1 MKKSF
6 SRLCGILLLA
16 ALTTPLHAGKVLA
29 EVEYFYAPDNTLV
42 GKAFNGK
49 RVNFEYDLRGQLLAV
64 TDAEGNDLERYTYDP
79 AGNRLSKTIGGVTTT
94 YRYDNANQL
103 VSSTSDGVTT
113 QYRYDAAGRMVQA
126 GDKTYYYNFGNNKVS
141 EVKQN
146 GKTIAKFEYN
156 LDGQI
161 SKAIYGDKTEEF
173 IWDGLALV
181 WRSGVTYVNEPYVT
195 GGNPILAGDDVLFN
209 DMLGT
214 TLAVNG
220 NPVEMTSFGETDNA
234 SAFFTGKPM
243 IEELGYSFLFRD
255 YNPSHGRW
263 TTADP
268 LGYPDGWNNLAYV
281 NNWVTG
287 AIDRL
292 GTDIYH
298 LVDVTGCGHSACIIG
313 NPEMGYFSYS
323 YNGDGGGYGNN
334 KNERY
339 DNPQLQREVYN
350 LGNNNNPPSQVS
362 SSDYFPTG
370 EYVIIN
376 DKPGGTLP
384 IYAYKTPA
392 LALTVELL
400 TLRPSAKEYTLV
412 QKWTTTPAQD
422 YGAMEAIKNY
432 IGRYGDEDKYNAF
445 WHNCSQAV
453 DAALD
458 GADVPHSGYATS
470 IGFSIVFGPDLL
482 LPWTITTPPLDF
494 FLANTLFAESLD
506 YNDFKNGLVE

>member
-29 EVEYFYAPDNTLV
+29 EVEYFYAQDNTLV

-126 GDKTYYYNFGNNKVS
+126 GDKTYYYNFGSNKVS
-141 EVKQN
+141 EVRQN
-146 GKTIAKFEYN
+146 GNTIAKFEYN

-161 SKAIYGDKTEEF
+161 SKAVYGDKTEEF

-181 WRSGVTYVNEPYVT
+181 WRSGVTYVNEPYIT

-220 NPVEMTSFGETDNA
+220 NPVEMTSFGETNDS

-298 LVDVTGCGHSACIIG
+298 LVDNSGLPGHSACIIG
-313 NPEMGYFSYS
+313 NPTTGYFA
-323 YNGDGGGYGNN
+323 YNHGGDGHGYN
-334 KNERY
+334 Y
-339 DNPQLQREVYN
+339 DDQFENPMLVRAIN
-350 LGNNNNPPSQVS
+350 AKTVS
-362 SSDYFPTG
+362 CNYIEGKTANG
-370 EYVIIN
+370 E
-376 DKPGGTLP
+376 T
-384 IYAYKTPA
+384 IYGYATPA
-392 LALTVELL
+392 LALEYELMKDRD
-400 TLRPSAKEYTLV
+400 TPGKEYDWV
-412 QKWTTTPAQD
+412 QKWTTTSDKDLLARD
-422 YGAMEAIKNY
+422 AIKECINDGY
-432 IGRYGDEDKYNAF
+432 RELTN
-445 WHNCSQAV
+445 NCMDAV

-458 GADVPHSGYATS
+458 AADVWHVCPKTSMYSVATS
-470 IGFSIVFGPDLL
+470 FIICPYAPAYVAYC
-482 LPWTITTPPLDF
+482 PPGAF
-494 FLANTLFAESLD
+494 FIANWFFAKTLD
-506 YNDFKNGLVE
+506 YDEFKRGVEE

>member
-29 EVEYFYAPDNTLV
+29 EVEYFYAQDNTLV

-64 TDAEGNDLERYTYDP
+64 TDAEGNDLERYTYDS

-113 QYRYDAAGRMVQA
+113 QYRYDADGRMVQA

-141 EVKQN
+141 EVRQN
-146 GKTIAKFEYN
+146 SNTIAKFEYN

-161 SKAIYGDKTEEF
+161 SKAVYGDKTEEF
-173 IWDGLALV
+173 IWDGLELV
-181 WRSGVTYVNEPYVT
+181 WRSGVTYVNEPYIT

-214 TLAVNG
+214 TRAVNG
-220 NPVEMTSFGETDNA
+220 NPVEMTSFGETNDS

-243 IEELGYSFLFRD
+243 VEELGYSFLFRD

-298 LVDVTGCGHSACIIG
+298 LVDSNCDRPGHSVCIIG
-313 NPEMGYFSYS
+313 NPTTGYFA
-323 YNGDGGGYGNN
+323 YNNGGAGEGY
-334 KNERY
+334 KDKSKWA
-339 DNPQLQREVYN
+339 DNPQLKRDVDSGAIPESDCIYAYDQVIT
-350 LGNNNNPPSQVS
+350 NP
-362 SSDYFPTG
+362 D
-370 EYVIIN
+370 
-376 DKPGGTLP
+376 GTTKTERL
-384 IYAYKTPA
+384 YAYKTPA
-392 LALTVELL
+392 LALERELEKGRV
-400 TLRPSAKEYTLV
+400 TSMVNGEYDLV
-412 QKWTTTPAQD
+412 QKWTTTQTEDDLARK
-422 YGAMEAIKNY
+422 AIKACIDKGYDWTSNNCMHAVAEALSAAGKPHASVSTKWWFVSGG
-432 IGRYGDEDKYNAF
+432 GRPPVEFFNA
-445 WHNCSQAV
+445 NK
-453 DAALD
+453 D
-458 GADVPHSGYATS
+458 YAT
-470 IGFSIVFGPDLL
+470 
-482 LPWTITTPPLDF
+482 
-494 FLANTLFAESLD
+494 TLNM
-506 YNDFKNGLVE
+506 NDFRRGLIE

>member
-29 EVEYFYAPDNTLV
+29 EVEYFYAQDNTLV

-79 AGNRLSKTIGGVTTT
+79 AGNRLSKTIDGVTTT

-146 GKTIAKFEYN
+146 GKTIAKFECN

-161 SKAIYGDKTEEF
+161 SKAVYGDKTEEF

-220 NPVEMTSFGETDNA
+220 NPVEMTSFGETNDS

-292 GTDIYH
+292 GTKVYWCTRDLNSFFWGNHHY
-298 LVDVTGCGHSACIIG
+298 LTII
-313 NPEMGYFSYS
+313 P
-323 YNGDGGGYGNN
+323 
-334 KNERY
+334 
-339 DNPQLQREVYN
+339 DNPDDFTDLKDFS
-350 LGNNNNPPSQVS
+350 GNHK
-362 SSDYFPTG
+362 G
-370 EYVIIN
+370 YVIAAIREKGPDGKHYLNYQKN
-376 DKPGGTLP
+376 DNNDVEAVNEYFGG
-384 IYAYKTPA
+384 
-392 LALTVELL
+392 
-400 TLRPSAKEYTLV
+400 
-412 QKWTTTPAQD
+412 D
-422 YGAMEAIKNY
+422 
-432 IGRYGDEDKYNAF
+432 DKGWDPEF
-445 WHNCSQAV
+445 HEIT
-453 DAALD
+453 
-458 GADVPHSGYATS
+458 DVPDGMSDTEFIRKIQAIANSYQPNTV
-470 IGFSIVFGPDLL
+470 IYDL
-482 LPWTITTPPLDF
+482 WDENC
-494 FLANTLFAESLD
+494 AAWVNTLLKIAGVSETNRLKYSEFFGFDWGEEDELPRSSFT
-506 YNDFKNGLVE
+506 YE

>member
-79 AGNRLSKTIGGVTTT
+79 AGNRLSKTIGGATTT

-126 GDKTYYYNFGNNKVS
+126 GDKTYYYNFGSNKVS
-141 EVKQN
+141 EVRQN
-146 GKTIAKFEYN
+146 GNTIAKFEYN

-161 SKAIYGDKTEEF
+161 SKAVYGDKTEEF

-220 NPVEMTSFGETDNA
+220 NPVEMTSFGETNDS

-243 IEELGYSFLFRD
+243 VEELGYSFLFRD

-298 LVDVTGCGHSACIIG
+298 LVSLYDCGHSACIIG
-313 NPEMGYFSYS
+313 NPEMGYFAYS
-323 YNGDGGGYGNN
+323 FNGDGNGYGHC
-334 KNERY
+334 KNECY
-339 DNPQLQREVYN
+339 ENPQLQREVYKLEHN
-350 LGNNNNPPSQVS
+350 LASQVS
-362 SSDYFPTG
+362 SSDYFFTG
-370 EYVIIN
+370 KYHVDEETEEII
-376 DKPGGTLP
+376 PL
-384 IYAYKTPA
+384 YAYKTPA

-400 TLRPSAKEYTLV
+400 TGRPRYEQYISV
-412 QKWTTTPAQD
+412 QKWVTNSEQD
-422 YGAMEAIKNY
+422 SAARDAFKECVKEG
-432 IGRYGDEDKYNAF
+432 YNCEWYHVLF
-445 WHNCSQAV
+445 NITNNCMDAV

-458 GADVPHSGYATS
+458 AAGVQHRCNKWLNDPATFFMVNEEYS
-470 IGFSIVFGPDLL
+470 IRLK
-482 LPWTITTPPLDF
+482 
-494 FLANTLFAESLD
+494 
-506 YNDFKNGLVE
+506 YKDFKNGLAE

>member
-29 EVEYFYAPDNTLV
+29 EVEYFYAQDNTLV

-79 AGNRLSKTIGGVTTT
+79 AGNRLSKTIDGVTTT

-146 GKTIAKFEYN
+146 GKTIAKFECN

-161 SKAIYGDKTEEF
+161 SKAVYGDKTEEF

-220 NPVEMTSFGETDNA
+220 NPVEMTSFGETNDS

-281 NNWVTG
+281 NNNVTIYVDYLGCLGIFGDSAYVSITLSDGNIYEAYISTRPEFDELLGHATENNKITCFTYTGHGFDESGLAFNASFYLEPQDFAEIAKSFENNVFIKLNACNQGNYLSEYLDYIVGIPMADGPVESATIKGFTGPVTPVGPLSWETVIPQPRSLLLLSGGDWVTLS
-287 AIDRL
+287 R
-292 GTDIYH
+292 T
-298 LVDVTGCGHSACIIG
+298 
-313 NPEMGYFSYS
+313 
-323 YNGDGGGYGNN
+323 
-334 KNERY
+334 R
-339 DNPQLQREVYN
+339 
-350 LGNNNNPPSQVS
+350 
-362 SSDYFPTG
+362 
-370 EYVIIN
+370 
-376 DKPGGTLP
+376 P
-384 IYAYKTPA
+384 I
-392 LALTVELL
+392 E
-400 TLRPSAKEYTLV
+400 
-412 QKWTTTPAQD
+412 
-422 YGAMEAIKNY
+422 
-432 IGRYGDEDKYNAF
+432 
-445 WHNCSQAV
+445 
-453 DAALD
+453 
-458 GADVPHSGYATS
+458 
-470 IGFSIVFGPDLL
+470 
-482 LPWTITTPPLDF
+482 
-494 FLANTLFAESLD
+494 
-506 YNDFKNGLVE
+506 